1 MGLVITVIDVAFEVY
16 IVLMFV
22 RIVLSW
28 IRHNPYQ
35 PVIKFIYE
43 ITEPV
48 LAFFRRIIPP
58 LGVVDLSPI
67 VAFFVMGLVKNFII
81 YLLIRL

>member
-1 MGLVITVIDVAFEVY
+1 MVITVIDVAFEVY